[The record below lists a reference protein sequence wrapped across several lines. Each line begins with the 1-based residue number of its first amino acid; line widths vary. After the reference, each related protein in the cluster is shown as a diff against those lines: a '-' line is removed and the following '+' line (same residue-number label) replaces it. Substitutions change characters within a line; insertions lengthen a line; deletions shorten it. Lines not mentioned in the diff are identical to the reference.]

1 MKHNQERVIKMNK
14 RKILA
19 AAIAFFVLMLTAC
32 GNSSTAAGTSEASS
46 ELTPFTIGHLPA
58 TGHILFFIGYEEGFF
73 ADEGLDVTLKQF
85 DNNTAELAAL
95 EAGKIDVAPINATN
109 LINFVSEGHKLTS
122 IGGVMSDGHALVVNK
137 DVVEGV
143 DPKDYSLELLKG
155 KKIVLQAGST
165 YDVEFRMAL
174 KEAGIDTEKD
184 LTIVSADSGTSAYNS
199 LSNGEIAGAAV
210 YAPFRQKAID
220 SGFVPLLYCDEIDY
234 FDDPI
239 CCRSVALEEN
249 VISAPE
255 KYEAYTRAMIRA
267 AEFLE
272 NDHSKSIEDA
282 KKYLDIDADILE
294 KDTYNHSV
302 NNPDPDEAKTVTFYN
317 AMKELGYLDDKTA
330 INISD
335 YINNDIYENALNQL
349 AQNDPSNEYY
359 KGLLEYHEEAVEK

>member
-1 MKHNQERVIKMNK
+1 MKNK
-14 RKILA
+14 RIIA
-19 AAIAFFVLMLTAC
+19 AALSALLALSVTAC
-32 GNSSTAAGTSEASS
+32 QNGGTASDAGEDSG
-46 ELTPFTIGHLPA
+46 LTPFTIGHLPA

-137 DVVEGV
+137 SVVEGV
-143 DPKDYSLELLKG
+143 DPEDYSLELLKG
-155 KKIVLQAGST
+155 KTIVLQSGST

-174 KEAGIDTEKD
+174 KEAGIDTEND

-199 LSNGEIAGAAV
+199 LNNGEIAGAAV
-210 YAPFRQKAID
+210 YAPFRQMAID
-220 SGFVPLLYCDEIDY
+220 AGFVPLIYCDEIDY
-234 FDDPI
+234 FGDPI
-239 CCRSVALEEN
+239 CCRSVTTEEK
-249 VISAPE
+249 AAADPE

-272 NDHSKSIEDA
+272 ENHEKSIEDA
-282 KKYLDIDADILE
+282 RKYLDIDADILE
-294 KDTYNHSV
+294 KDTYNHSI

-317 AMKELGYLDDKTA
+317 AMKELGYLDGKTD

-335 YINNDIYENALNQL
+335 YVNNEIYESALNKL
-349 AQNDPSNEYY
+349 AQDNPDNEYY
-359 KGLLEYHEEAVEK
+359 KGLLEYHDNAVVK

>member
-1 MKHNQERVIKMNK
+1 MNR
-14 RKILA
+14 RKISAALA
-19 AAIAFFVLMLTAC
+19 ALLALSLTAC
-32 GNSSTAAGTSEASS
+32 QNSGTVSNPSGESA

-85 DNNTAELAAL
+85 DNNTAELSAL

-155 KKIVLQAGST
+155 KTIVLQAGST

-174 KEAGIDTEKD
+174 KEAGLDLEKD
-184 LTIVSADSGTSAYNS
+184 LNIVSADSGTSAYNS
-199 LSNGEIAGAAV
+199 LNNGEIAGAAV

-220 SGFVPLLYCDEIDY
+220 AGFVPLLYCDEIDY
-234 FDDPI
+234 FDNPI
-239 CCRSVALEEN
+239 CCRSVALEEK
-249 VISAPE
+249 VAADPE

-272 NDHSKSIEDA
+272 ENHAKSIEDA
-282 KKYLDIDADILE
+282 GKYLDIDAEILE
-294 KDTYNHSV
+294 KDTYNHSI
-302 NNPDPDEAKTVTFYN
+302 NNPDPDESKTVTFYN
-317 AMKELGYLDDKTA
+317 AMKELGYLDGKTD

-335 YINNDIYENALNQL
+335 YVNNEIYESALNQL
-349 AQNDPSNEYY
+349 AQENPDNEYY
-359 KGLLEYHEEAVEK
+359 KGLLEYHEDAVVK